1 MQRAKTIKRT
11 KTIINTL
18 GVTPTPAA
26 QPVQPIQPIQPLIQL
41 SSPFDFVQSV
51 EKGMD
56 IFFAS
61 ENKNTLTKPWIKLDR
76 GLKIDRLKNYA
87 SEYPGLNEQ
96 EKAAL
101 TQTLLSGLDRGV
113 LKTRIVINYNTET
126 CKIEDIKGLIVSHTE
141 SGRTFKIEIPRA
153 TKRRSRTQEEKE
165 E

>member
-18 GVTPTPAA
+18 GVTPTPSA

-56 IFFAS
+56 LFFAS

-87 SEYPGLNEQ
+87 SEYPGLNEH

-101 TQTLLSGLDRGV
+101 TQTLLSGLDRGI
-113 LKTRIVINYNTET
+113 LKTRIVINYNTES
-126 CKIEDIKGLIVSHTE
+126 CKISCLTS
-141 SGRTFKIEIPRA
+141 EI
-153 TKRRSRTQEEKE
+153 SR
-165 E
+165 

>member
-18 GVTPTPAA
+18 GVTPAPTA
-26 QPVQPIQPIQPLIQL
+26 QSVQPNPVQPLIQL

-56 IFFAS
+56 LFFAS

-96 EKAAL
+96 EKSAL
-101 TQTLLSGLDRGV
+101 TQTLLSGLDRGI
-113 LKTRIVINYNTET
+113 LKTRIVINYNT
-126 CKIEDIKGLIVSHTE
+126 
-141 SGRTFKIEIPRA
+141 
-153 TKRRSRTQEEKE
+153 
-165 E
+165 

>member
-18 GVTPTPAA
+18 GVTPTPSA

-56 IFFAS
+56 LFFAS

-87 SEYPGLNEQ
+87 SEYPGLNEH

-101 TQTLLSGLDRGV
+101 TQTLLSGLDRGI

-153 TKRRSRTQEEKE
+153 TKRRSRIQEEKE

>member
-18 GVTPTPAA
+18 GVTPSS
-26 QPVQPIQPIQPLIQL
+26 QPVQPAPIQPLIQL

-56 IFFAS
+56 LFFAS

-87 SEYPGLNEQ
+87 SEYPGLNEH

-113 LKTRIVINYNTET
+113 LKTRVVINYNTET